1 MRFSMEVPVVF
12 STSRSIFEEL
22 DGALLALLQLLE
34 VLRHLVELPCSS
46 AERVPAFLL
55 SCLAELEHLRVNGSA
70 LLIETPNVVAP
81 HGAINLSI
89 GVM

>member
-1 MRFSMEVPVVF
+1 MARS
-12 STSRSIFEEL
+12 SRSCRSSKS
-22 DGALLALLQLLE
+22 
-34 VLRHLVELPCSS
+34 VRHLVELLLLLGG
-46 AERVPAFLL
+46 EVPVFLL